1 MKISSAVT
9 CACVAGAVLTTAGTT
24 TPALAQS
31 VADFYKD
38 ARVTMYI
45 GYSAGGG
52 YDRYGRTVARHIGKH
67 IPGNPSFTPKN
78 YTGAGGMRLA
88 NALYGAFPQDGTAIG
103 IIGRQIP
110 LEDLTGNPKVKFDA
124 DKFHWLGSANQEY
137 SVCAFWHTSP
147 IKTTDDLFNKV
158 PIVGGTGAGSGT
170 DTQAMMLNNLIGTR
184 LRLITGYPGGADIN
198 LAMEKGEV
206 HGRCAWSWSSVL
218 STRAKWLKEKKVVFP
233 LQIARKS
240 HPDLKHVPLVG
251 KFIKSEKD
259 RKALNV
265 VLAGLVMG
273 RPFAV
278 GPGVP
283 ADRVKALRAAFMA
296 TMKDPAFLSD
306 AKKGRMPIDP
316 VSGEEVQALLGELYA
331 LPKDIIAHAGQ
342 AISNKNNTEI
352 SQAKLSVSNYSGKIT
367 KIQRGG
373 RRVSWS
379 GGGKKGKVNVSGSK
393 TKITVGGKLA
403 KRKALKEGMSCDFRV
418 LGARSAVNIDCK

>member
-1 MKISSAVT
+1 M
-9 CACVAGAVLTTAGTT
+9 
-24 TPALAQS
+24 
-31 VADFYKD
+31 
-38 ARVTMYI
+38 
-45 GYSAGGG
+45 
-52 YDRYGRTVARHIGKH
+52 GKYL
-67 IPGNPSFTPKN
+67 PGNPSFTPRN

-88 NALYGAFPQDGTAIG
+88 NALYNTFAQDGSVIG
-103 IIGRQIP
+103 IIGRQVP
-110 LEDLTGNPKVKFDA
+110 LEDLTGNPKVKFKA

-170 DTQAMMLNNLIGTR
+170 DTQAMVLNNLIGTR

-206 HGRCAWSWSSVL
+206 HGRCAWSWSSVT
-218 STRAKWLKEKKVVFP
+218 STRGKWLKDKKITFP

-251 KFIKSEKD
+251 KFIKNEKD
-259 RKALNV
+259 RQALNV

-283 ADRVKALRAAFMA
+283 ADRVKVLRKAFMD
-296 TMKDPAFLSD
+296 TMKDPKLVAE
-306 AKKGRMPIDP
+306 AKKGRLPIDA
-316 VSGEEVQALLGELYA
+316 VSGEEVQELLAGLYA
-331 LPKDIIAHAGQ
+331 LPKEIIDHAGN
-342 AISNKNNTEI
+342 AISNKNNINI

-367 KIQRGG
+367 KLQRGG

-379 GGGKKGKVNVSGSK
+379 GGGKKGKLRVSGSK
-393 TKITVGGKLA
+393 TKITVGGKGA
-403 KRKALKEGMSCDFRV
+403 KRKNLAVGMSCNFRV
-418 LGARSAVNIDCK
+418 LGAQSALNIDCK